1 MINSNINEI
10 RFKALANQNNIT
22 SENSGFLNT
31 INNTSSQDKNQTRT
45 DALTFENIKGIS
57 IEEIDEIFKDE
68 EKNQIAKNLRIATLF
83 SQDDYL
89 GQAMFNTVL
98 GQPFNLGYSYLF
110 DRYEDKHSYFSSNK
124 NNSLADLLHQTM
136 TNKLD
141 TGNKKPTD
149 VISQDRLDE
158 ILTQVN
164 SFNFISALSNTSKDQ
179 YGRYK
184 DEDNDYSFL
193 YNDFSLQYEQLK
205 YKYEELE
212 NINKNIIKQF

>member
-1 MINSNINEI
+1 MFSSNINELNL
-10 RFKALANQNNIT
+10 KALFSQNNSI
-22 SENSGFLNT
+22 SKSSGFLQT
-31 INNTSSQDKNQTRT
+31 INNINSNDEKKSRT

-68 EKNQIAKNLRIATLF
+68 EKNSMAKNLRIATLF
-83 SQDDYL
+83 SDDDYL

-110 DRYEDKHSYFSSNK
+110 DRYEDKHSFFSSGK
-124 NNSLADLLHQTM
+124 NNSLADLLHKTM

-141 TGNKKPTD
+141 TGDKKATD

-164 SFNFISALSNTSKDQ
+164 SFNFIDAISTTSKDQ

-184 DEDNDYSFL
+184 DKDDDYSFL
-193 YNDFSLQYEQLK
+193 YNDYALQYEQLK
-205 YKYEELE
+205 FKYEELE
-212 NINKNIIKQF
+212 NINKNLIKQF

>member
-1 MINSNINEI
+1 MFSSNINELNL
-10 RFKALANQNNIT
+10 KALFSQNNSI
-22 SENSGFLNT
+22 SKSSGFLQT
-31 INNTSSQDKNQTRT
+31 INNINSNDEKKPRS

-57 IEEIDEIFKDE
+57 LEEIDEIFKDE
-68 EKNQIAKNLRIATLF
+68 EKNSLAKNLRIATLF
-83 SQDDYL
+83 SDDDYL

-110 DRYEDKHSYFSSNK
+110 DRYEDKHSFFSSGK
-124 NNSLADLLHQTM
+124 NNSLTDLLHKTM

-164 SFNFISALSNTSKDQ
+164 SFNFIDALSTTSKDQ

-184 DEDNDYSFL
+184 DKDDDYSFL
-193 YNDFSLQYEQLK
+193 YNDYALQYEQLK
-205 YKYEELE
+205 FKYEELE
-212 NINKNIIKQF
+212 NINKNLIKQF

>member
-1 MINSNINEI
+1 MFSSNINELNL
-10 RFKALANQNNIT
+10 KALFSQNNSIT
-22 SENSGFLNT
+22 KNSGFLQT
-31 INNTSSQDKNQTRT
+31 INNINSNDEKKLRT

-57 IEEIDEIFKDE
+57 LEEIDEIFKDE
-68 EKNQIAKNLRIATLF
+68 EKNSLAKNLRIATLF
-83 SQDDYL
+83 SDDDYL

-110 DRYEDKHSYFSSNK
+110 DRYEDKHSFFSSGK
-124 NNSLADLLHQTM
+124 NNSLTDLLHKTM

-141 TGNKKPTD
+141 IGDKKPTD

-164 SFNFISALSNTSKDQ
+164 SFNFIDALSTTSKDQ

-184 DEDNDYSFL
+184 DKDDDYSFL
-193 YNDFSLQYEQLK
+193 YNDYALQYEQLK
-205 YKYEELE
+205 FKYEELE
-212 NINKNIIKQF
+212 NINKNLIKQF